1 MARYDICG
9 GLLYTNKV
17 LCDAYLKKKKEMGGI
32 LLRHLWEQDM
42 HGRNFS
48 QLTDGAHYCEAEPA

>member
-1 MARYDICG
+1 M
-9 GLLYTNKV
+9 LTW
-17 LCDAYLKKKKEMGGI
+17 KKKKEMGGI

-48 QLTDGAHYCEAEPA
+48 QLTDGAHYCEAEPAWNQSSCKAKEIGEG